1 MSHSALSA
9 SSHITFF
16 FLSLLGNHPWKRPLT
31 QQPIGPKRQRGEKGQ
46 RFIHSPFIPLHPPCQ
61 LASRLSVLFFSSR
74 FLVLFFGRIA
84 MARFGFLSLA
94 LFSLQALIGTGFAAV
109 CLWLHF
115 VFSPHSSV
123 NCFANT
129 MFLLIRTLRRMRE
142 KERKHQSW
150 LCRRRRL
157 SLMLRSSA

>member
-1 MSHSALSA
+1 MSHSAFISLI
-9 SSHITFF
+9 SSLFF
-16 FLSLLGNHPWKRPLT
+16 SVPFWQPPRWKRPLT

-61 LASRLSVLFFSSR
+61 LASRHSVLFFSSR

-109 CLWLHF
+109 CLWLLF